1 MGSVL
6 KEKKNNTKI
15 MVARFDA
22 LYNMMTNMDI
32 NLRKTQMKEQKKFE

>member
-6 KEKKNNTKI
+6 TEMKNNTKF
-15 MVARFDA
+15 MVARLDA

-32 NLRKTQMKEQKKFE
+32 NLRKTQMKEQENFE

>member
-6 KEKKNNTKI
+6 MEKKNNTKI
-15 MVARFDA
+15 MVARLDA

>member
-6 KEKKNNTKI
+6 MEKKNNTKI

-32 NLRKTQMKEQKKFE
+32 NLRKTQMKEQENFE